1 MSFFCV
7 FIVAHIIFKFVC
19 GKAIY
24 LLRYLLRYFVVDQSW
39 LINKRYAIYIYF
51 CKLILHGML
60 ENM

>member
-24 LLRYLLRYFVVDQSW
+24 LLRYFVVDQSW
-39 LINKRYAIYIYF
+39 LINKRYAIYIYIF
-51 CKLILHGML
+51 LQI
-60 ENM
+60 NFIWYA